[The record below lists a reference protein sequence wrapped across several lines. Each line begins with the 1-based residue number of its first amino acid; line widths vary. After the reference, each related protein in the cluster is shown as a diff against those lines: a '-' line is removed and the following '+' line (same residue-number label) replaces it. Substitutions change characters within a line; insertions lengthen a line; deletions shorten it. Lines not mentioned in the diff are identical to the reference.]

1 MSGGILLR
9 LRLVWALFC
18 GILGAV
24 IIVMQATYAGAASEQ
39 CSSKPDSSAPPGSHW
54 YYRIDRVNQRRCW
67 YLSSGDSRIR
77 QASSLRRREL
87 INRGAAH
94 EVAQRSEIEGEIVR
108 GSIPRREPITIF
120 DEQTRSESVGAK
132 VSPSASEGLVPRT
145 VVSVSYIE
153 PRAAEESLRR
163 GTNHSLF
170 FLCGALATALMIAGG
185 AFQIVGRLH
194 RRPKMAWLKSR
205 RQPPMK
211 IMGSKN
217 KALSSKKVEIK
228 SKKLDELRKYLVR
241 SNISSP
247 RLGEAISRSRLP
259 SLIAGE

>member
-1 MSGGILLR
+1 MSGGVLLR
-9 LRLVWALFC
+9 LRWVWALFY

-24 IIVMQATYAGAASEQ
+24 VIAMQATYAGAASEQ
-39 CSSKPDSSAPPGSHW
+39 CSARPDSSAPPGSHW

-77 QASSLRRREL
+77 QASSLSRREL
-87 INRGAAH
+87 INRG
-94 EVAQRSEIEGEIVR
+94 VAQRSEIDGDIVR
-108 GSIPRREPITIF
+108 GSIPGREPIIIF
-120 DEQTRSESVGAK
+120 DEQTRNESVAPE
-132 VSPSASEGLVPRT
+132 VSASASESLVPRT
-145 VVSVSYIE
+145 VVSVSYIQ

-163 GTNHSLF
+163 GTNHSLA
-170 FLCGALATALMIAGG
+170 FLCGALAIALLIAGG

-194 RRPKMAWLKSR
+194 RRPKTAWPKSG

-211 IMGSKN
+211 VMGSKD

-228 SKKLDELRKYLVR
+228 SKKLDELREYLRR

-247 RLGEAISRSRLP
+247 QLAEAVSRSRLL